1 MRRAL
6 LLASLPSLLAAQGLD
21 YVKEHYTKREVLIPM
36 RDGVKLFTAIYVPKD
51 LGRTYPVMLNRT
63 PYSVAPY
70 GEDKLKS
77 DLGPS
82 PLFGKEGFIFV
93 YQDVRGRLMSEGT
106 FVNMTPHLDVK
117 EGPKDIDE
125 SSDTYDTID
134 WILKNVA
141 GTNGRVGQWGISYPG
156 FYTAAGMIGAHP
168 ALKASSPQ
176 APVTDWFT
184 GDDFHRNGALWLP
197 HAFNFMMNFGQAR
210 PKPTS
215 AWPTPYDH
223 GTADGYAFFQ
233 AMGGLG
239 HSNDAKYAGN
249 RIAFWTEMLEHPTFD
264 AFWQARNLRPHLKD
278 VKPAVLTVGGWF
290 DAENLFGA
298 LQVHK
303 ALQAQSPA
311 TDARLVMG
319 PWVHGGWARGKGD
332 RLGDVRFGSATS
344 ETYQAEVEFPFFMH
358 HLKDAPDPKLPKAT
372 VFETGTNAWRRLDAW
387 PPKEAKATAVWFD
400 AGKRLSWAAPAA
412 KGAEAYVSDPEKPV
426 PFWNGIDIGMP
437 KEYMVADQRFAAR
450 RPDVLVFETGPL
462 DRDLT
467 LAGPIQVHLVAST
480 TGTDADFV
488 VKVIDVYPDDVK
500 DPEAKAPES
509 PWDARASKLG
519 GMQQLVR
526 GEVMRG
532 KFRRS
537 LSKPEPFRPGV
548 PAKVDYA
555 LNDVFHTFRKGHRL
569 MVQVQSTWFPLMD
582 LNPQRFMDISKA
594 TAKDFRAA
602 TIKIHRGGADGSRLV
617 LPVLEGR

>member
-6 LLASLPSLLAAQGLD
+6 LAACLPSLLAAQGLD

-36 RDGVKLFTAIYVPKD
+36 RDGKKLFTAIYAPKD
-51 LGRTYPVMLNRT
+51 ATKAYPVMMART

-70 GEDKLKS
+70 GEDKFKS

-93 YQDVRGRLMSEGT
+93 YQDVRGRMMSEGD
-106 FVNMTPHLDVK
+106 FVNMTPHLEVK
-117 EGPKDIDE
+117 KGASDIDE
-125 SSDTYDTID
+125 SSDTYDTIE
-134 WILKNVA
+134 WVLKNVN
-141 GTNGRVGQWGISYPG
+141 GNNGRVGQWGISYPG

-197 HAFNFMMNFGQAR
+197 HAFNFLMNFGQAR
-210 PKPTS
+210 PQPTNS
-215 AWPTPYDH
+215 WPTPYDH

-233 AMGGLG
+233 RMGGLG
-239 HSNDAKYAGN
+239 RSEDPKYAGK
-249 RIAFWTEMLEHPTFD
+249 RIAFWSEMLAHPTFD
-264 AFWQARNLRPHLKD
+264 TFWQVRDLRPHLKE

-303 ALQAQSPA
+303 RLQAQSPF
-311 TDARLVMG
+311 TDSRLVMG
-319 PWVHGGWARGKGD
+319 PWVHGGWSRTGGD
-332 RLGDVRFGSATS
+332 RLGDVRFGSKTS
-344 ETYQAEVEFPFFMH
+344 DTYQAEIEFPFFMH
-358 HLKDAPDPKLPKAT
+358 HLKGAPDPGLPKAF
-372 VFETGTNAWRRLDAW
+372 VFETGTNAWRRLPAW
-387 PPKEAKATAVWFD
+387 PPREAKPRPVYLD
-400 AGKRLSWAAPAA
+400 AGGRLGWTAPAA
-412 KGAEAYVSDPEKPV
+412 KGADAYVSDPRKPV

-437 KEYMVADQRFAAR
+437 KEYMVADQRFVAG
-450 RPDVLVFETGPL
+450 RPDVLVFDGGVLEQ
-462 DRDLT
+462 DLT
-467 LAGPIQVHLVAST
+467 VAGPIQVRLMAST

-488 VKVIDVYPDDVK
+488 VKVIDVYPDDYK
-500 DPEAKAPES
+500 DPDAKPSGNPFEPRQS
-509 PWDARASKLG
+509 RLG

-532 KFRRS
+532 KFRHS
-537 LSKPEPFRPGV
+537 LSKPEPFQPGV
-548 PAKVDYA
+548 ATAVDYA
-555 LNDVFHTFRKGHRL
+555 LNDVFHTFKKGHRL
-569 MVQVQSTWFPLMD
+569 MVQVHSTWFPLMD
-582 LNPQRFMDISKA
+582 LNPQKFMDIGKA

-602 TIKIHRGGADGSRLV
+602 TIRIHRGGEQGSRLV